1 MRATQAKVAMFQLPP
16 PISTNE
22 LFIAFNRGGKAAR
35 VKSQKY
41 IAWRAAAGV
50 MLEKQNPPHV
60 AGHYGMRISVPAKTR
75 MDLSNSIKAIEDLC
89 VDHKV
94 IIDDR
99 YCENISIERGQGDL
113 TTVWIISTNKK
124 TGKNDNE

>member
-1 MRATQAKVAMFQLPP
+1 MRATKAKVAIFQLPA

-22 LFIAFNRGGKAAR
+22 LFVAFNRNGKAAR

-41 IAWRAAAGV
+41 IAWRAEAGA

-60 AGHYGMRISVPAKTR
+60 SGHYGMKITVPAKTR

-94 IIDDR
+94 IVDDR
-99 YCENISIERGQGDL
+99 YCENISIDRGQGEL
-113 TTVWIISTNKK
+113 TTVFIISTTKK

>member
-1 MRATQAKVAMFQLPP
+1 MRQKQAKVAMFDLPP

-22 LFIAFNRGGKAAR
+22 LFIAFMRNGKAMR

-41 IAWRAAAGV
+41 VAWRAEAGA

-60 AGHYGMRISVPAKTR
+60 SGYYGMKITVPAKTR

-99 YCENISIERGQGDL
+99 YCENISINRGQGEL
-113 TTVWIISTNKK
+113 TSVFIISTKKK

>member
-1 MRATQAKVAMFQLPP
+1 
-16 PISTNE
+16 
-22 LFIAFNRGGKAAR
+22 
-35 VKSQKY
+35 
-41 IAWRAAAGV
+41 

-60 AGHYGMRISVPAKTR
+60 TGHYGIRIIVPAKTR

-99 YCENISIERGQGDL
+99 YCENISITRGQGEL
-113 TTVWIISTNKK
+113 TSVLIISTKKK
-124 TGKNDNE
+124 TGINDNE

>member
-1 MRATQAKVAMFQLPP
+1 MRASKAKVAMFQLPP

-22 LFIAFNRGGKAAR
+22 LFVAFNRNGKAAR

-41 IAWRAAAGV
+41 IAWRAEAGA

-60 AGHYGMRISVPAKTR
+60 SGHYGMKITVPAKTR

-99 YCENISIERGQGDL
+99 YCENISIDRGQGEL
-113 TTVWIISTNKK
+113 TTVFIISTTKK

>member
-1 MRATQAKVAMFQLPP
+1 MRATTAKVAMFELPP

-22 LFIAFNRGGKAAR
+22 LFVAFYRNGKAAR

-41 IAWRAAAGV
+41 IAWRAQAGA

-60 AGHYGMRISVPAKTR
+60 AGHYGMKITVPAKTR

-94 IIDDR
+94 IVDDR
-99 YCENISIERGQGDL
+99 YCENISIDRGQGDL
-113 TTVWIISTNKK
+113 TTVFIISTNKK